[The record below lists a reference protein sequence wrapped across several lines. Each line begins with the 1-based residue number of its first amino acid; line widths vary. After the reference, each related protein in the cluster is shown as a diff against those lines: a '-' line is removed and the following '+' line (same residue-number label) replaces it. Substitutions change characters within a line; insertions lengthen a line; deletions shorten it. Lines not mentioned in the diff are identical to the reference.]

1 MKGSKRHSFV
11 YKFAQ
16 FIMTPV
22 LKKKFNISFENIKP
36 GSSPYILIANHVC
49 NYDPLLVGL
58 SFKQPMYF
66 VASDHLF
73 RMGLLSRLIIF
84 LVSPIPRVKAT
95 TETKTVLNIF
105 KRLKDGHNVCIFAE
119 GNSTFTGET
128 GEIPKSI
135 AKLAKRSGLTLI
147 TYRLRG
153 GYFSFP
159 RWSRNIRKGK
169 MTGELAHEYSAEE
182 MKNYT
187 DDELDE
193 LIKKDLYVNAY
204 DDQKKELIHYKGSV
218 LAENLE
224 TALYCCPSCRQFAT
238 LKSSDDRLFC
248 SCGLNLRYT
257 DTGYLEPFNETSSP
271 NTVHPDFDYFNTITE
286 WTSWQLDMLNNLV
299 SEIKLSDEDKVIF
312 SDPGQTLLRTI
323 RSIRNVPVV
332 TGILS
337 FYKDRL
343 EISDGRGNDFVF
355 SYADI
360 QDMSIIV
367 QMNIVFSLKSGE
379 TYEIHS
385 SFPRSAL
392 KYLQLYKELTR

>member
-1 MKGSKRHSFV
+1 MKGSRRHSFV
-11 YKFAQ
+11 YKLGKL
-16 FIMTPV
+16 IMTPI
-22 LKKKFNISFENIKP
+22 LKHKFNIKFENATPK
-36 GSSPYILIANHVC
+36 SSPYILIANHVC

-95 TETKTVLNIF
+95 TETKTVINIF

-119 GNSTFTGET
+119 GNSTYTGAT

-135 AKLAKRSGLTLI
+135 AKLAKRSGLSLI
-147 TYRLRG
+147 TYRLHG

-169 MTGELAHEYSAEE
+169 MTGEVAHDYSAEE
-182 MKNYT
+182 MKNYS
-187 DDELDE
+187 DDELYE
-193 LIKKDLYVNAY
+193 MIKKDLYVSAY
-204 DDQKKELIHYKGSV
+204 EDQEKELIHYKGKV

-224 TALYCCPSCRQFAT
+224 TALYCCPSCKQFAT

-257 DTGYLEPFNETSSP
+257 DTGYLEPLSEN
-271 NTVHPDFDYFNTITE
+271 PDFEYFNNITG
-286 WTSWQLDMLNNLV
+286 WTSWQHEMLLNRV
-299 SEIKLSDEDKVIF
+299 EEIKNSDEEKVIF
-312 SDPGQTLLRTI
+312 SDPDQILLRTI
-323 RSIRNVPVV
+323 RSIRNVPAVKG
-332 TGILS
+332 TLF
-337 FYKDRL
+337 FYKDRI
-343 EISDGRGNDFVF
+343 EISDGKGTDFKF
-355 SYADI
+355 LYSDI

-367 QMNIVFSLKSGE
+367 QMNIVFSLKNGE

-385 SFPRSAL
+385 PFPRSAL
-392 KYLQLYKELTR
+392 KYLQLYKSLSK

>member
-1 MKGSKRHSFV
+1 MKGSKRHNFI

-16 FIMTPV
+16 LIMTPV
-22 LKKKFNISFENIKP
+22 LKRKFNITFENIKP
-36 GSSPYILIANHVC
+36 KSSPYILIANHVC

-58 SFKQPMYF
+58 SFRQPMYF

-95 TETKTVLNIF
+95 TETKTVINIF

-135 AKLAKRSGLTLI
+135 AKLAKRSGLSLI

-187 DDELDE
+187 DDELYE

-204 DDQKKELIHYKGSV
+204 DDQEKETILYKGKV

-224 TALYCCPSCRQFAT
+224 TALYCCPSCWKFAT
-238 LKSSDDRLFC
+238 LKSSNDRLYC
-248 SCGLNLRYT
+248 SCGLDLKYT
-257 DTGYLEPFNETSSP
+257 DTGYLEAFAINQDFEYFK
-271 NTVHPDFDYFNTITE
+271 TVTQ
-286 WTSWQLDMLNNLV
+286 WTTWQYEMLINLV
-299 SEIKLSDEDKVIF
+299 NSIKYTGEDKVIF

-323 RSIRNVPVV
+323 RSIRNVPVL
-332 TGILS
+332 TGTLS

-343 EISDGRGNDFVF
+343 EITDGIGSDFTF
-355 SYADI
+355 LYADI

-367 QMNIVFSLKSGE
+367 QMNIVFSLKNGE

-392 KYLQLYKELTR
+392 KYLQLYKALTN